1 LGVPLIPLA
10 SVALRHEQTLVTA
23 RVFGSRIA
31 SLLGF
36 ASGDETRI
44 ATAVSEIARNAFR
57 YATGGEVSFSLDRDS
72 RPPALVVT
80 VTDRGPGIEG
90 LDGILNG
97 IYRSPTGTG
106 TGIVGA
112 RRLMDGFSIESARGR
127 GTTVTMRK
135 DLPAGAPV
143 ATAERLEQLRRTLA
157 EQSTGSL
164 VEEFERQNQALLRAL
179 GDLQARQQELARLN
193 RELEDTNRGVV
204 ALHAELDDRA
214 EHLRRAAEL
223 KSRFVSNTTHEF
235 RTPLNSIVG
244 LCELLDRRGR
254 FEETQYIRQAALD
267 LRELVDD
274 LLDLAKVD
282 AGKSSVR
289 RETVVVADVFSALRA
304 MLKPLLRN
312 QSVALVFDAA
322 DDLPALVTDGAKV
335 SQILRNLISNAL
347 KFTERGEVRVTAR
360 GGSGDTLTFTVADTG
375 RGIDP
380 ADQALVFEEFAQLDV
395 PDEGS
400 AGGSGLGLPL
410 ARRLAELLGGTLTVA
425 SARGEGSTFTLTL
438 PAHPAA

>member
-1 LGVPLIPLA
+1 MGVPLIPLA
-10 SVALRHEQTLVTA
+10 SVSLDHEQTLVIA
-23 RVFGSRIA
+23 RRFGSRIA

-36 ASGDETRI
+36 APGDEICI
-44 ATAVSEIARNAFR
+44 ATAVSEIAGNAFR
-57 YATGGEVSFSLDRDS
+57 HATGGEVTFSLDRDS
-72 RPPALVVT
+72 RPQALVVS
-80 VTDRGPGIEG
+80 VTDKGPGIEALDDG
-90 LDGILNG
+90 ALDGS
-97 IYRSPTGTG
+97 YRPPTRTG
-106 TGIVGA
+106 TGIAGA
-112 RRLMDGFSIESARGR
+112 RRLMDDFAIESARGR
-127 GTTVTMRK
+127 GTVVTMRK
-135 DLPAGAPV
+135 DLPAGTPAV
-143 ATAERLEQLRRTLA
+143 TAERLEQLHRTLA
-157 EQSTGSL
+157 EQSSGSL

-179 GDLQARQQELARLN
+179 GDLQARQQELVRLN

-244 LCELLDRRGR
+244 LCDLLDRRGR
-254 FEETQYIRQAALD
+254 FEETQYILQAALE

-282 AGKSSVR
+282 AGKSPVR

-322 DDLPALVTDGAKV
+322 DDLPALVTDAAKV

-347 KFTERGEVRVTAR
+347 KFTERGEVRVSAR
-360 GGSGDTLTFTVADTG
+360 GSGETLTFTVADTG

-380 ADQALVFEEFAQLDV
+380 ADQALIFEEFAQLDV
-395 PDEGS
+395 PVDGG